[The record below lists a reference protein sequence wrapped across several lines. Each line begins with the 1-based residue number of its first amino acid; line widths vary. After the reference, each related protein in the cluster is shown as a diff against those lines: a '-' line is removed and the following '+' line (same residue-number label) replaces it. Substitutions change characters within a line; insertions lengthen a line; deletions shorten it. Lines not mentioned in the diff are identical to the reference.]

1 MHGKRSGLERMVI
14 PMNINP
20 VPVELVGEALTSGIN
35 PLIEL
40 HQIACELPLEVLSDV
55 KQRIGDWLASGGKE
69 TDPYIK
75 KQVAYAQKV
84 YQALKGGELG

>member
-1 MHGKRSGLERMVI
+1 MK
-14 PMNINP
+14 INP
-20 VPVELVGEALTSGIN
+20 VPVELVGQALTSVVS
-35 PLIEL
+35 PMYEL

-75 KQVAYAQKV
+75 QQVTYAKNV
-84 YQALKGGELG
+84 YNALNGGDIK